1 MERLSLSLLQD
12 IKEMYMETVK
22 DVDQKIYA
30 GFIVIFCLGLAAIL
44 LGPNKEKPIEDIIT
58 EEIIVSSIDEV
69 TALDIPESE
78 PLPEIIINDPILP
91 RALPPL
97 VEGGEVYFEE
107 L

>member
-1 MERLSLSLLQD
+1 MERLSLSLPQD
-12 IKEMYMETVK
+12 IKEICMETAK

-30 GFIVIFCLGLAAIL
+30 GVIVIFCLGLAAIL
-44 LGPNKEKPIEDIIT
+44 IGPNKEKPIENIIT

>member
-1 MERLSLSLLQD
+1 MKDNDTKLADTLTIGAMALVLLATVAALIGNWKQD
-12 IKEMYMETVK
+12 IQQGSVQEALE
-22 DVDQKIYA
+22 IA
-30 GFIVIFCLGLAAIL
+30 NIV
-44 LGPNKEKPIEDIIT
+44 
-58 EEIIVSSIDEV
+58 
-69 TALDIPESE
+69 ESE

>member
-1 MERLSLSLLQD
+1 MKDNDRKLADMLTIGLMALVLFATVAALVNNWKSD
-12 IKEMYMETVK
+12 IKQRSVQEAME
-22 DVDQKIYA
+22 IA
-30 GFIVIFCLGLAAIL
+30 NIV
-44 LGPNKEKPIEDIIT
+44 
-58 EEIIVSSIDEV
+58 
-69 TALDIPESE
+69 ESE

>member
-30 GFIVIFCLGLAAIL
+30 GVIVIFSLGLAAIL
-44 LGPNKEKPIEDIIT
+44 LGPNKEKPIEDIIA

>member
-1 MERLSLSLLQD
+1 MKNNDTKLADMLTVGLMALVLFATVAALVNNWKSD
-12 IKEMYMETVK
+12 IKQRSVQEAME
-22 DVDQKIYA
+22 IA
-30 GFIVIFCLGLAAIL
+30 NIV
-44 LGPNKEKPIEDIIT
+44 EY
-58 EEIIVSSIDEV
+58 
-69 TALDIPESE
+69 E